1 MSNKFKN
8 GEHFIMA
15 VTDAIKKDSAP
26 RELYRAIYGTEPD
39 RIDLQKFTNRLNPA
53 RSNPGT
59 DLLGACVEH
68 SKNLSEMTLAE
79 FFGLDKLNKK

>member
-1 MSNKFKN
+1 MKNKLKD

-15 VTDAIKKDSAP
+15 VTTAIKKDSTP
-26 RELYRAIYGTEPD
+26 RELYRAIYGVEPD
-39 RIDLQKFTNRLNPA
+39 RIELQKFTNRLNPA

-68 SKNLSEMTLAE
+68 SKNLREMTLSE
-79 FFGLDKLNKK
+79 FFGLDNLKKK